1 MNPRSLLPKRSA
13 AGWLLG
19 LLMLFVGLNAA
30 AQQDPPGRVGRINFQ
45 QGTVSVSPA
54 GDDNWYQADPNRP
67 LIAGDRVWTD
77 RNSRAEIYVGSTAV
91 RLDEQTAITLSELDD
106 QTLRI
111 TATQGDV
118 QMRVRDELA
127 GQRIEI
133 GTANLATVI
142 DRPGDLRIDT
152 DPGAGTTLVAVAAGS
167 VMLFGENGESIQL
180 DAHQQLTV
188 SGRNLAE
195 DTGAPPR
202 GSSDF
207 DRWVAERDRLDDQS
221 TSARYVSRD
230 VLGYQQLDAYGDW
243 QSDPTYGQVW
253 YPRNVDAG
261 WAPYQYGQW
270 VEIAPWGWTWID
282 AAPWGFAPMHYG
294 RWARIG
300 PRWGWVP
307 GRPHTR
313 PVYAPALVGFVGG
326 GIAGANLAISGGRQ
340 GIGWFPLAPGEAWR
354 PGYRASQRYVDAANR
369 AALGPR
375 LPPANVAFANR
386 QLPGATTIVPMD
398 AFGRAPVGRRDAVQI
413 PHDRLVNVP
422 VGMGAPIPL
431 HGGSD
436 HAPSGRFGFG
446 RPAAPPPAAIQAAQQ
461 HQLQQALQIQQTQQ
475 VQRQQTE
482 MQQRATAQAMQAQ
495 TQQMQ
500 QAQRQQFEAQQR
512 AGAQAEAQ
520 QRAAAQALQAQRQ
533 QQEAQQRA
541 AAQAMQ
547 GQQAQQVQQAQRA
560 QAEAQER
567 AAAQA
572 MQAQRQQQAAQQR
585 AAVQAQQTQQ
595 VQQAQR
601 AQAETQERAAA
612 QAMQAQR
619 QQQEAQQRAAAQAQQ
634 AQQLQQAQ
642 RQQQE
647 AQRAAAQAMQAQQAQ
662 QMQLRRQ
669 QMEAQQRAAAQAM
682 QAQRQQQET
691 QQLQRQQMEMQ
702 QRAAQAQAQQMQQ
715 LQQQQQQQA
724 AMRAQQQQQA
734 QQQQA
739 MRQAQEARQRG
750 AGRPGQDQPDRP

>member
-106 QTLRI
+106 QTLRV

-133 GTANLATVI
+133 DTANLATI
-142 DRPGDLRIDT
+142 IERPGDLRLDS
-152 DPGAGTTLVAVAAGS
+152 DPVAGTTRVAVAAGG
-167 VMLFGENGESIQL
+167 VTLFGENGESMRL

-188 SGRNLAE
+188 SGRNLAQ

-202 GSSDF
+202 GASDF

-230 VLGYQQLDAYGDW
+230 MLGYQQLDAYGDW

-253 YPRNVDAG
+253 YPRDVDAG

-270 VEIAPWGWTWID
+270 VDIAPWGWTWID

-326 GIAGANLAISGGRQ
+326 GIAGGQLAISGGRQ
-340 GIGWFPLAPGEAWR
+340 GVGWFPLAPGEAWR
-354 PGYRASQRYVDAANR
+354 PGYRASQRYIDAANH

-375 LPPANVAFANR
+375 MPSTHVAFANR
-386 QLPGATTIVPMD
+386 QLPGATTIVPVD
-398 AFGRAPVGRRDAVQI
+398 AFGRAPVGRRDFVQI
-413 PHDRLVNVP
+413 PHDRLAGVP
-422 VGMGAPIPL
+422 VGMGAPIPP

-436 HAPSGRFGFG
+436 RSPGGRFGFG

-461 HQLQQALQIQQTQQ
+461 QQFQQALQIQQAQQ
-475 VQRQQTE
+475 HQRQQTE

-500 QAQRQQFEAQQR
+500 QAQRQMLEAQQR
-512 AGAQAEAQ
+512 AAAQAVQAQQHQQAQQAQQIQQAQRAQAEAQ
-520 QRAAAQALQAQRQ
+520 QRAAAQALQGQRQ

-547 GQQAQQVQQAQRA
+547 AQQAQQAQQVQQAQRA

-572 MQAQRQQQAAQQR
+572 MQAQRQQQEAQQR
-585 AAVQAQQTQQ
+585 AAAQAQQ

-601 AQAETQERAAA
+601 AQAEA
-612 QAMQAQR
+612 Q
-619 QQQEAQQRAAAQAQQ
+619 
-634 AQQLQQAQ
+634 
-642 RQQQE
+642 
-647 AQRAAAQAMQAQQAQ
+647 QRAAAQAMQAQQAQ
-662 QMQLRRQ
+662 QMQ
-669 QMEAQQRAAAQAM
+669 M
-682 QAQRQQQET
+682 
-691 QQLQRQQMEMQ
+691 QRQQMEMQ
-702 QRAAQAQAQQMQQ
+702 QRAAQAQAQQM
-715 LQQQQQQQA
+715 QQQQQA

-739 MRQAQEARQRG
+739 MRQAQEARPRG
-750 AGRPGQDQPDRP
+750 PGRPGQDQGQPDRP

>member
-1 MNPRSLLPKRSA
+1 MNPRRPLLPRRTT
-13 AGWLLG
+13 GWLLG
-19 LLMLFVGLNAA
+19 LVMLFVGLNAA

-67 LIAGDRVWTD
+67 LTTGDRLWTD

-91 RLDEQTAITLSELDD
+91 RLNEQTAVTLSELDD
-106 QTLRI
+106 QTFRV

-133 GTANLATVI
+133 GTANLAAVI
-142 DRPGDLRIDT
+142 DGPGDFHIDT
-152 DPGAGTTLVAVAAGS
+152 DPGAGTTQVAVAAGHIT
-167 VMLFGENGESIQL
+167 LFGENGESMPL

-195 DTGAPPR
+195 ATGAPPR
-202 GSSDF
+202 ASSDF

-230 VLGYQQLDAYGDW
+230 VPGYQQLDTYGDW
-243 QSDPTYGQVW
+243 QSDPNYGEVW
-253 YPRNVDAG
+253 YPRGVDAS

-270 VEIAPWGWTWID
+270 VDIAPWGWTWVD

-307 GRPHTR
+307 GRQHTR

-340 GIGWFPLAPGEAWR
+340 GVGWFPLAPGEAWR

-375 LPPANVAFANR
+375 VPPNNVAFANR
-386 QLPGATTIVPMD
+386 QMPGATTIVPVD
-398 AFGRAPVGRRDAVQI
+398 AFGRGPVGRRDVVQI

-422 VGMGAPIPL
+422 VGMGVPIPPR
-431 HGGSD
+431 GG
-436 HAPSGRFGFG
+436 GRGEQPPGARYGLG
-446 RPAAPPPAAIQAAQQ
+446 RPVAPPPAAIQAAQE
-461 HQLQQALQIQQTQQ
+461 HQVQQALQ
-475 VQRQQTE
+475 VQ
-482 MQQRATAQAMQAQ
+482 QAQ
-495 TQQMQ
+495 QL
-500 QAQRQQFEAQQR
+500 QRQQFEAQQR
-512 AGAQAEAQ
+512 AGAQAAQAQQLQQAQRQQQEGQ
-520 QRAAAQALQAQRQ
+520 QRAAAQA
-533 QQEAQQRA
+533 
-541 AAQAMQ
+541 
-547 GQQAQQVQQAQRA
+547 QQAQQMQQQAQQAQQAQRA
-560 QAEAQER
+560 QAEN
-567 AAAQA
+567 
-572 MQAQRQQQAAQQR
+572 QQ
-585 AAVQAQQTQQ
+585 
-595 VQQAQR
+595 
-601 AQAETQERAAA
+601 RAAA

-619 QQQEAQQRAAAQAQQ
+619 QQQEAQQRAATQAAQAQQ

-647 AQRAAAQAMQAQQAQ
+647 AQQRAAQAQQAQQAQ
-662 QMQLRRQ
+662 QMQMQRQ
-669 QMEAQQRAAAQAM
+669 QMEAQQQRAAAQAM
-682 QAQRQQQET
+682 QAQRQQQEA
-691 QQLQRQQMEMQ
+691 QQLQRQQMEQ

-724 AMRAQQQQQA
+724 AMRAQQQQAQA

-739 MRQAQEARQRG
+739 IRQAQEGRQRG
-750 AGRPGQDQPDRP
+750 PGRPDRDQAQPDRP